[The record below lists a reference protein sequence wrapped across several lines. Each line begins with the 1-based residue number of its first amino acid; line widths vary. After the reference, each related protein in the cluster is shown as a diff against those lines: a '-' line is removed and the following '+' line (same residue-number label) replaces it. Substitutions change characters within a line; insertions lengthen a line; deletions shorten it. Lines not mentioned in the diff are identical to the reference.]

1 MGITLDEA
9 TRDRIIHLGL
19 ETSGFDSSLSAAINR
34 LNALDRRMGL
44 YSMGGIVGKTPA
56 YANGGF
62 VGQAATGMIVPQSG
76 RVVPILAHEG
86 EMILNTS
93 QQNNLINA
101 LWGVANGRGGGSM
114 TVNLTVISQNPL
126 TPSDIA
132 RETKNA
138 LRLYGLEA
146 ALN

>member
-1 MGITLDEA
+1 
-9 TRDRIIHLGL
+9 
-19 ETSGFDSSLSAAINR
+19 
-34 LNALDRRMGL
+34 
-44 YSMGGIVGKTPA
+44 
-56 YANGGF
+56 
-62 VGQAATGMIVPQSG
+62 
-76 RVVPILAHEG
+76 
-86 EMILNTS
+86 MILNTS